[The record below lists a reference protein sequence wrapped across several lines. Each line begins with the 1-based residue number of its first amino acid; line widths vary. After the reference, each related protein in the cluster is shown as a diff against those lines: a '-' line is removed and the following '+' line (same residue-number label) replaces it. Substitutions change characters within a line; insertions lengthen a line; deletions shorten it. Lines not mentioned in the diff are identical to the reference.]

1 MKFKFKFNIE
11 LTQTQLIILSS
22 LFFVLFENFV
32 FFKKSYEAFHNVL
45 FMLGLGGLLF
55 VVISTLLILISN
67 RYIIK
72 PFLIVLFLV
81 SSAAAYYMQA
91 YGTIIN
97 DKMIQNIFETDTNEV
112 KDLLN
117 FTLFAYILFLGVL
130 PSLFV
135 YKVKIKNRGIKKEI
149 ISRLKLVAFNILLVP
164 VLYLMFSKYWVSFFR
179 SHKTLRMYTNPT
191 YYIYSLGKYIDEK
204 YFTKPMKFKHIGMD
218 AKVEEKGKPKLVIF
232 VLGEA
237 ARYDH
242 FSLNG
247 YKRDTNPNLEKIK
260 DLIDFPDV
268 HSCGTETAVSVPCM
282 FSPYNRSDYSDK
294 LAKHTDSVID
304 IINRAGVNVLWRDND
319 SGSKGVA
326 SRIKNYED
334 YNNAN
339 IKPYCKDGNCVDDV
353 LLYKLQK
360 WINDLNNSKPVFIV
374 LHTKGSHGPAY
385 YKRYPKSFE
394 KFKPI
399 CKTNQLQDCKR
410 EEVVNAYDNTI
421 LYTDHFLDEVIK
433 FLKKNEGKYR
443 VAMYYMSDHGESL
456 GENGIYLHGMPY
468 FIAPDVQKHPAS
480 VAWFGKNFD
489 INVSC
494 VKKIA
499 KDAYTQDNLFS
510 TLLGLLDV
518 KTKVYNPKMDI
529 FYKCR
534 IKK

>member
-1 MKFKFKFNIE
+1 MFKLFSKEIS
-11 LTQTQLIILSS
+11 QVKLIVFST
-22 LFFVLFENFV
+22 LFFVIFNNYV
-32 FFKKSYEAFHNVL
+32 FFQKSYEAFHNIFFL
-45 FMLGLGGLLF
+45 FGLGVFLF
-55 VVISTLLILISN
+55 VVISTLLLLISN
-67 RYIIK
+67 RFIIK
-72 PFLIVLFLV
+72 PLLILLFML
-81 SSAAAYYMQA
+81 SAAAAYYMKT

-97 DKMIQNIFETDTNEV
+97 DKMIQNIFETDTKEV
-112 KDLLN
+112 EDLLS
-117 FTLFAYILFLGVL
+117 LGLFLHIFFLGIV
-130 PSLFV
+130 PSFIV
-135 YKVKIKNRGIKKEI
+135 YKLRIKNNPLKKEI
-149 ISRLKLVAFNILLVP
+149 TDRLKLLIINIILIP
-164 VLYLMFSKYWVSFFR
+164 VLYAVFSKYWVSFFR

-191 YYIYSLGKYIDEK
+191 YYIYSLGKYINEK
-204 YFTKPMKFKHIGMD
+204 YLTKPMKFKHIGMD

-247 YKRDTNPNLEKIK
+247 YKRDTNPNLEKIF
-260 DLIDFPDV
+260 DLVNFPDV

-282 FSPYNRSDYSDK
+282 FSPYNRKDYSDK
-294 LAKHTDSVID
+294 KAKHTDSVID
-304 IINRAGVNVLWRDND
+304 IINRSGVAVLWRDND

-326 SRIKNYED
+326 SRIKGYED
-334 YNNAN
+334 YNRAD

-353 LLYKLQK
+353 LLYKLQD
-360 WINDLNNSKPVFIV
+360 WINEQNSSKPIFIV

-385 YKRYPKSFE
+385 YKRYPKNFE
-394 KFKPI
+394 KFKPV
-399 CKTNQLQDCKR
+399 CKSNQLQECKKQ
-410 EEVVNAYDNTI
+410 EVVNAYDNTI

-433 FLKKNEGKYR
+433 LLKKNENKYR

-489 INVSC
+489 INISC
-494 VKKIA
+494 VQKIS

-510 TLLGLLDV
+510 TLLGLMDV

-529 FYKCR
+529 FKKCR
-534 IKK
+534 IEK